1 MYFITVEKD
10 FDAAHCLRGYHG
22 KCENLHGHRFV
33 IRVTIKTTRLD
44 DIGLAYDFTVLKQY
58 LGDILSRFDHTNLNE
73 LPAFTEINPSS
84 ENIALIVHDEM
95 KNKLTKT
102 PVALESVEVWE
113 SPTSHV
119 TYRPD

>member
-1 MYFITVEKD
+1 MFFITVEKD

-33 IRVTIKTTRLD
+33 VRVTIKATGLD
-44 DIGLAYDFTVLKQY
+44 DIGLAFDFTVLKQY
-58 LGDILSRFDHTNLNE
+58 LTEILSRLDHTNLSE
-73 LPAFTEINPSS
+73 IPPFTELNPSS
-84 ENIALIVHDEM
+84 ENLALIIHDEM
-95 KNKLTKT
+95 KSKLAKA
-102 PVALESVEVWE
+102 PVIIDSVEVWE